1 MGEVEQELIE
11 SSSDFTSQGLYELLT
26 SLFYMTIDE
35 VPWEE
40 SLRLQ
45 IKDAGYLQLF
55 LTVGS
60 REPSTKQDCLRYR
73 IPGFGGHLVRFA
85 WLHARAGA
93 CICSLRP

>member
-35 VPWEE
+35 VPWKE

-45 IKDAGYLQLF
+45 IKNAGYLQL
-55 LTVGS
+55 
-60 REPSTKQDCLRYR
+60 
-73 IPGFGGHLVRFA
+73 
-85 WLHARAGA
+85 
-93 CICSLRP
+93 